1 MIKKNGTPTLAKA
14 RKMSAQ
20 GLSKRTNIVINS
32 CINTINS
39 RINCA
44 ADNGEYSTTV
54 WFSNN
59 SGVLTPM
66 AIEKITTHFS
76 KLGYYVD
83 GTELEKRDE
92 YAMEEYCIRVSW
104 EEATC

>member
-1 MIKKNGTPTLAKA
+1 
-14 RKMSAQ
+14 MSAQ
-20 GLSKRTNIVINS
+20 GLSRRTNAVINS

-39 RINCA
+39 RIHCA
-44 ADNGEYSTTV
+44 ADNGEYSTTI

-66 AIEKITTHFS
+66 AIMVISAHFS
-76 KLGYYVD
+76 KLGYSVD

-104 EEATC
+104 EEAAC